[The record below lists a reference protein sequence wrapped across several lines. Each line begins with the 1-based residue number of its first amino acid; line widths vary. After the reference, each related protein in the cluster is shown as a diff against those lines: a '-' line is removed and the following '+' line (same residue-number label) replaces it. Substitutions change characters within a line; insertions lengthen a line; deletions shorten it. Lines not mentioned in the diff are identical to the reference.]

1 MAFSGE
7 IETMALKVLDRYTCD
22 LVQGTFQRE
31 KAGLVLRLLIERRD
45 SDPDKGSGVDLELCS
60 SINRDLGTELEVEE
74 VINRPY
80 TLEVS
85 SPGIER
91 PLILPRDFTRFSG
104 RSIALRTTRPING
117 RRRFMGRLEGLGNK
131 GVMLTTR
138 SGKSVTIPS
147 ELVKKANLVYEP
159 KGSQT
164 NVGD

>member
-1 MAFSGE
+1 
-7 IETMALKVLDRYTCD
+7 MALKVLDRYKCD

-31 KAGLVLRLLIERRD
+31 KPGLVLRLLVERRD
-45 SDPDKGSGVDLELCS
+45 SDPDKGSGVDLKLCS
-60 SINRDLGTELEVEE
+60 SISRDLGTELEVEE

-91 PLILPRDFTRFSG
+91 PLVRPQDFTRFTG
-104 RSIALRTTRPING
+104 RSIVLRTTHSIDG
-117 RRRFMGRLEGLGNK
+117 RRRFSGRLEGLGNK
-131 GVMLTTR
+131 GVMITTK
-138 SGKSVTIPS
+138 SGKSVTIPN

-159 KGSQT
+159 KGSET